1 MRLNKCLLLLITLGV
16 LFGSPA
22 RADNMT
28 ECENIIRSGNESWA
42 YQRCLA
48 AAEEGNPKA
57 QVLVG
62 MALMT
67 GVGVLKNP
75 DLGVY
80 WFKRA
85 ADQNYPGGM
94 YQLALSK
101 LAGLGTP
108 EDEKG
113 GMALMQKS
121 AQAGSRRAAD
131 FLTELGVPIEQ
142 PEEPPAKTK
151 KLKKY
156 ECTGVGC
163 GRPTDGFGR

>member
-1 MRLNKCLLLLITLGV
+1 MRLIKLLICCLP
-16 LFGSPA
+16 LFSQA
-22 RADNMT
+22 VWADNMA
-28 ECENIIRSGNESWA
+28 ECENIIRSGNETWA
-42 YQRCLA
+42 YRYCLVP
-48 AAEEGNPKA
+48 AEEGNPKA

-62 MALMT
+62 MAFMT
-67 GVGVLKNP
+67 GVGILKNP
-75 DLGVY
+75 ELAVY

-113 GMALMQKS
+113 GTALMQKA
-121 AQAGSRRAAD
+121 AQAGSVRAAE
-131 FLTELGVPIEQ
+131 FLTELGVAIEKPQ
-142 PEEPPAKTK
+142 EPAAKSK
-151 KLKKY
+151 KVKKY

>member
-1 MRLNKCLLLLITLGV
+1 MRLLKLLLLLITLGS
-16 LFGSPA
+16 LLSSPV
-22 RADNMT
+22 RADNMA
-28 ECENIIRSGNESWA
+28 ECENIIRSGNETWA
-42 YQRCLA
+42 YRYCLVP
-48 AAEEGNPKA
+48 AEEGNPKA

-67 GVGVLKNP
+67 GVGILKKP
-75 DLGVY
+75 ELAVY
-80 WFKRA
+80 WFQRA

-113 GMALMQKS
+113 GMALMQKA
-121 AQAGSRRAAD
+121 AQAGSIRAAD
-131 FLTELGVPIEQ
+131 FLNELGVPVEP
-142 PEEPPAKTK
+142 PEAPPAKTK

>member
-1 MRLNKCLLLLITLGV
+1 MRLVRLLIGCLP
-16 LFGSPA
+16 LFSQYA
-22 RADNMT
+22 WADSMA
-28 ECENIIRSGNESWA
+28 ECENIIRTGNENWA
-42 YQRCLA
+42 YRYCLPP
-48 AAEEGNPKA
+48 AEDGNPKA
-57 QVLVG
+57 QVLIG
-62 MALMT
+62 MAYMT

-75 DLGVY
+75 ELAVY

-101 LAGLGTP
+101 IAGLGTP

-113 GMALMQKS
+113 GMALMQKA
-121 AQAGSRRAAD
+121 AQAGSARAAD
-131 FLTELGVPIEQ
+131 FLTELGVPLEKPQ
-142 PEEPPAKTK
+142 AATAPSKKT
-151 KLKKY
+151 KKY